1 MASKSKDEGKKHE
14 KEIKIGEKPFSEG
27 QGKEAKMEE
36 LCPEKGG
43 NAKAEDFVGELND
56 LKKKLEEMERIV
68 EQLKEENKLLREA
81 AARTAADFYNY
92 KNRIERE
99 AEQTRRRMAASM
111 AESLL
116 PVLDNFDRALESQ
129 DPVDATALKKGVEMV
144 RSQFYGVLEQ
154 FGVETIEAKGKTFDP
169 LLHEAVAVE
178 ETSEAPDGTVL
189 EEFQRGFL
197 IDGKVLRASKVKVAK
212 RSEETS
218 EKGGNGR

>member
-1 MASKSKDEGKKHE
+1 MAPKSREEGKKHE
-14 KEIKIGEKPFSEG
+14 KEIKIGEKPFPEG
-27 QGKEAKMEE
+27 QGKDAKVEE
-36 LCPEKGG
+36 PCPEKDGK
-43 NAKAEDFVGELND
+43 AKAEDVLDDLND
-56 LKKKLEEMERIV
+56 LKKKLEEMEQIV

-81 AARTAADFYNY
+81 GARTAADFYNY

-99 AEQTRRRMAASM
+99 AEQTRRRIAASM

-129 DPVDATALKKGVEMV
+129 DSVDATALKKGVEMV
-144 RSQFYGVLEQ
+144 RSQFFGVLEQ
-154 FGVETIEAKGKTFDP
+154 FGVQTIEAEGKIFDP

-212 RSEETS
+212 RSEQTS
-218 EKGGNGR
+218 ENGVNNR